1 MAVSSIA
8 ELKTKIQTL
17 SDNKRGNLRNTTYLS
32 TIADSL
38 QTEIVDL
45 NASGSD
51 ASLISQAETYLSK
64 VQTMYSSS
72 IA

>member
-17 SDNKRGNLRNTTYLS
+17 SDNKRGNLRNPTYLS

-38 QTEIVDL
+38 QTEIVNL

-51 ASLISQAETYLSK
+51 ASLISQTETYLSK